1 MRWDQIQQLIQQPF
15 CVLVEY
21 HTAKPKY
28 FLIQNNTTY
37 SVSAVQ
43 FERIKLAVPLVI
55 DETYV
60 RNFESSVE
68 MQMYKSRQI

>member
-1 MRWDQIQQLIQQPF
+1 MRWDSIEKLIQQPF
-15 CVLVEY
+15 SILVEY

-37 SVSAVQ
+37 SISAVQ

-68 MQMYKSRQI
+68 MQMYKSKHL